1 LLLLLWAREHF
12 ASALR
17 KTLDE
22 AEYKERIKHWET
34 SKLSEKVA
42 SDVAWLTRFLEEMK
56 KVKPNDIKQKTKD
69 IESMTRTLEELEL
82 IEEELQG
89 RDPKYGLTA
98 GVWRG
103 KLQQF
108 T

>member
-1 LLLLLWAREHF
+1 M
-12 ASALR
+12 
-17 KTLDE
+17 
-22 AEYKERIKHWET
+22 ERIKHWDT
-34 SKLSEKVA
+34 TKLSEKAA
-42 SDVAWLTRFLEEMK
+42 SDVAWLDEFLSEMK
-56 KVKPNDIKQKTKD
+56 KTKPNDINQKTKD

-89 RDPKYGLTA
+89 RDPKYVLTA

-103 KLQQF
+103 KLKDF

>member
-1 LLLLLWAREHF
+1 LQRIV
-12 ASALR
+12 ALR
-17 KTLDE
+17 KTLNE
-22 AEYKERIKHWET
+22 AEYKERIKHWDT
-34 SKLSEKVA
+34 AKLSAKVE
-42 SDVAWLTRFLEEMK
+42 SDVAWLNQFLAEMK
-56 KVKPNDIKQKTKD
+56 KVKPNDLDQKTKD

-89 RDPKYGLTA
+89 RDPKYVLSA

-103 KLQQF
+103 KLKDF

>member
-1 LLLLLWAREHF
+1 
-12 ASALR
+12 
-17 KTLDE
+17 
-22 AEYKERIKHWET
+22 
-34 SKLSEKVA
+34 
-42 SDVAWLTRFLEEMK
+42 VAWLDQFLGEMK
-56 KVKPNDIKQKTKD
+56 KTKPNDINQKTKD

-89 RDPKYGLTA
+89 RDPKYVLTA

-103 KLQQF
+103 KLKDF

>member
-1 LLLLLWAREHF
+1 M
-12 ASALR
+12 R
-17 KTLDE
+17 KTLNE
-22 AEYKERIKHWET
+22 AEYKERIKHWDT
-34 SKLSEKVA
+34 SKLSDKAA
-42 SDVAWLTRFLEEMK
+42 SDVAWLGQFLEVMK
-56 KVKPNDIKQKTKD
+56 KVKQNDIKEKTND

-89 RDPKYGLTA
+89 RDPKYVLTA

-103 KLQQF
+103 KLKDF

>member
-1 LLLLLWAREHF
+1 M
-12 ASALR
+12 R
-17 KTLDE
+17 KTLDD
-22 AEYKERIKHWET
+22 AQYKERIKHWDT
-34 SKLSEKVA
+34 AKLSEKAA
-42 SDVAWLTRFLEEMK
+42 SDVAWLAQFLEVMK
-56 KVKPNDIKQKTKD
+56 KVKPGDINQKTKD

-89 RDPKYGLTA
+89 RDPKYVLTA